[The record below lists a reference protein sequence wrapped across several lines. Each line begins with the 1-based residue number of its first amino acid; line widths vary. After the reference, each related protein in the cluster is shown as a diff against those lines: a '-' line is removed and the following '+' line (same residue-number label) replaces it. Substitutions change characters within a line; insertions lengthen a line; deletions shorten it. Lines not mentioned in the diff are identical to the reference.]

1 MEWYN
6 YNEKVICERNKK
18 SLIYFTRQLL
28 LSCSAGVEDM
38 AKEIEKTAEEM
49 LKKGTHK
56 LVAMS
61 MVGTDKAI
69 LPKPKITYRM
79 IQEYV
84 EKEYVVWVA

>member
-1 MEWYN
+1 MFNPFYKTVVVELFSWCRRYGKRDWKN
-6 YNEKVICERNKK
+6 SWRN
-18 SLIYFTRQLL
+18 
-28 LSCSAGVEDM
+28 V
-38 AKEIEKTAEEM
+38 
-49 LKKGTHK
+49 KKGTHK

-61 MVGTDKAI
+61 MAGTDKAI

>member
-1 MEWYN
+1 M
-6 YNEKVICERNKK
+6 
-18 SLIYFTRQLL
+18 T
-28 LSCSAGVEDM
+28 
-38 AKEIEKTAEEM
+38 KEIEKTAEEM